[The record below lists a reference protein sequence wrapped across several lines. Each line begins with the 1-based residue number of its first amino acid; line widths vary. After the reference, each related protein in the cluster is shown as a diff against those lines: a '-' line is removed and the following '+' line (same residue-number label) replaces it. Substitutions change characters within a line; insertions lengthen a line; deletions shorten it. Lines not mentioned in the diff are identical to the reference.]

1 MREVKQLGY
10 VLGAQINGVKIND
23 ALSSDEIA
31 FVKKVW
37 HEHHV
42 ILFRGQKAKPT
53 FFIISKS

>member
-31 FVKKVW
+31 FVKNVW

-42 ILFRGQKAKPT
+42 ILFRGCLLYTSP
-53 FFIISKS
+53 SPRD